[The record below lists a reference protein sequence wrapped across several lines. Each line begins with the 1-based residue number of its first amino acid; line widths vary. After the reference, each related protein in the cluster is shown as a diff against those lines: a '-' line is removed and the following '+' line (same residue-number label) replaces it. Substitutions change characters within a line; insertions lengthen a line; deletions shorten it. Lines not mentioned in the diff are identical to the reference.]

1 MKASHSLG
9 AAGSTAQQRNV
20 KAVRVLL
27 ADDHAL
33 FRAGLGALLR
43 ELGVMVAGEATDGAE
58 ALRLIEQ
65 HKPDVVLMD
74 IAMPGLNG
82 LEATAR
88 AAEAFPDVRVI
99 ILSMHA
105 NVEYARRALT
115 AGAAGYLLKNSKP
128 AELETAI
135 DAVVRGD
142 TYLTPGVAKF
152 IATDYARSR
161 RGGAGLAGHL
171 TPRQIEI
178 LELIAKGHTRK
189 QIAGKLNISVKT
201 FDTYRA
207 QLMEQLDVHD
217 TAGLVSY
224 ATRAGLVVP
233 DE

>member
-1 MKASHSLG
+1 M
-9 AAGSTAQQRNV
+9 

-33 FRAGLGALLR
+33 FRAGLSALLR
-43 ELGVMVAGEATDGAE
+43 ELGVVIVGEATDGAE

-105 NVEYARRALT
+105 NVEYARRALA

-142 TYLTPGVAKF
+142 TYLTPRIAKF
-152 IATDYARSR
+152 IAADYARS
-161 RGGAGLAGHL
+161 GGPPGGPSGL
-171 TPRQIEI
+171 TPRQVQV
-178 LELIAKGHTRK
+178 LKLIAKGYTRK
-189 QIAGKLNISVKT
+189 QIAEKLVISTKT

-207 QLMEQLDVHD
+207 QIMEQLGIQD

-224 ATRAGLVVP
+224 ATRTGLIGP